1 MASDVHEISR
11 EVESLRKE
19 LTTLQN
25 LQKSH
30 SELVSSKKRD
40 LSDRV
45 SALAA
50 KVGDIHS
57 LDDVMGRRIP
67 KWYEVDIPFE
77 FGDSEE
83 KFASVEISDGPFI
96 CNQLQPLYFITDT
109 DASHFPLVTGTP
121 GDFPNGSFGVT
132 NAAGRMY
139 PCSAFYPTWVQMAHY
154 ASLSSSQPVESD
166 FANIADIFSSY
177 VNVLGWLQRGRGWNY
192 PEFDFS
198 IQIQGSGRYWT
209 DTHVPA
215 CAFYGA
221 NNPLYLGF
229 EGIVDKNDRVVIGAK
244 PTIPTINTTGIVR
257 FILSGYEIDTDLT
270 ISDILGY

>member
-1 MASDVHEISR
+1 MGSDIQELSM
-11 EVESLRKE
+11 EVEHLRKE
-19 LTTLQN
+19 LSTLQS
-25 LQKSH
+25 LQRSH
-30 SELVSSKKRD
+30 KDLVDSKKQD
-40 LSDRV
+40 LRDRV
-45 SALAA
+45 EALAA
-50 KVGDIHS
+50 KVGDVHT

-77 FGDSEE
+77 FGDSVE
-83 KFASVEISDGPFI
+83 KSASVEISDGPFI
-96 CNQLQPLYFITDT
+96 CNQIQPLYFITDT
-109 DASHFPLVTGTP
+109 DASHFPLVNGTP
-121 GDFPNGSFGVT
+121 GDFPNGSFGIT

-139 PCSAFYPTWVQMAHY
+139 PCSAFYPTWVQMSY
-154 ASLSSSQPVESD
+154 YPRLGPVFPTVND
-166 FANIADIFSSY
+166 FEFIADIFSSY
-177 VNVLGWLQRGRGWNY
+177 TRLGNLERGRGWNY

-229 EGIVDKNDRVVIGAK
+229 EGIVDRNDRIVIGAK

-257 FILSGYEIDTDLT
+257 FVLSGYEIDTDLT
-270 ISDILGY
+270 LSDILGY